1 MSQILEAVY
10 QNGNLILK
18 EKLSSNLEGK
28 SVKLIIL
35 ENDQTEQ
42 KKEQFL
48 KLIDQHHF
56 PLPQNYQF
64 NRDEIYIS

>member
-48 KLIDQHHF
+48 KQIDQHHF

-64 NRDEIYIS
+64 NRDEIYER